1 MEMDSAKVML
11 ADEIPEMGYKS
22 PSTLSGSSIFVLLH
36 FEDVDAVFRQAI
48 NAGAGLVAADC

>member
-1 MEMDSAKVML
+1 MDSAKVML